1 LIEPALPVRLIAL
14 DIDGTLIGDDEILG
28 ERTRAAVAEA
38 VKRGIVVALV
48 TGRSATGA
56 ARFAAELGIEGP
68 VVGLQGAIIRE
79 MPVIGSNRP
88 GRLLHHTPL
97 AAGAT
102 TEILAWCEAGG
113 LMPYFFHL
121 DLMIL
126 GRSAAYE
133 EQARMFGDRVRFV
146 PSLAERSHRP
156 VTKVVAIG
164 EDGVPARL
172 LAESRARF
180 GDRAQVTVSHSRVM
194 EFMAPG
200 VSKGAAIRWLAR
212 RNRVPLANCMA
223 IGDQHADLE
232 MIAEVGHGVAMPT
245 APAEVREAARFVAPP
260 LAEEGSA
267 QMIERIALAGPGPAL
282 VHPHR
287 GDR

>member
-1 LIEPALPVRLIAL
+1 VTEPAFPVRLIAL
-14 DIDGTLIGDDEILG
+14 DIDGTIVGDDEIIG
-28 ERTRAAVAEA
+28 ERTRTAVTEA
-38 VKRGIVVALV
+38 VRRGIVVALV
-48 TGRSATGA
+48 TGRSANGA
-56 ARFAAELGIEGP
+56 ARFAGKLGIEGP

-79 MPVIGSNRP
+79 MPVVGSNRP
-88 GRLLHHTPL
+88 GRLLRHSPL

-102 TEILAWCEAGG
+102 TEIVAWCEANA

-126 GRSAAYE
+126 GPGAAYE
-133 EQARMFGDRVRFV
+133 EQARMFGDHVRFV
-146 PSLAERSHRP
+146 PSIAERSHRP
-156 VTKVVAIG
+156 VTKVVAVG
-164 EDGVPARL
+164 EDGAPGAL

-180 GDRAQVTVSHSRVM
+180 GSRAQVTVSHSRVM

-212 RNRVPLANCMA
+212 RHRVPLANCMA

-245 APAEVREAARFVAPP
+245 APAEVRDAAGFVAPP
-260 LAEEGSA
+260 LAEEGAA
-267 QMIERIALAGPGPAL
+267 QMIELIALAGPRSAL
-282 VHPHR
+282 VHPY
-287 GDR
+287 GAN

>member
-1 LIEPALPVRLIAL
+1 MIGPALPIRLIAL
-14 DIDGTLIGDDEILG
+14 DIDGTIVGDDEIVG

-38 VKRGIVVALV
+38 VLRGIVVALV

-56 ARFAAELGIEGP
+56 ARFARQLGITGP

-79 MPVIGSNRP
+79 MPLIGSSRP
-88 GRLLHHTPL
+88 GRLLHHSPL

-102 TEILAWCEAGG
+102 TEIVAWCEANG
-113 LMPYFFHL
+113 LLPYFFHL
-121 DLMIL
+121 DVMVL
-126 GRSAAYE
+126 GPGAAYE

-146 PSLAERSHRP
+146 PSIAERSHHP

-164 EDGVPARL
+164 EDGAPGAL
-172 LAESRARF
+172 LAESRARC
-180 GDRAQVTVSHSRVM
+180 GSRAQVTVSHSRVM

-212 RNRVPLANCMA
+212 RHRVPLANCMA

-245 APAEVREAARFVAPP
+245 APVEVRAAARFVAPS
-260 LAEEGSA
+260 LVEEGAA
-267 QMIERIALAGPGPAL
+267 QMIERIALAGPRPAF
-282 VHPHR
+282 VHPH
-287 GDR
+287 GDS